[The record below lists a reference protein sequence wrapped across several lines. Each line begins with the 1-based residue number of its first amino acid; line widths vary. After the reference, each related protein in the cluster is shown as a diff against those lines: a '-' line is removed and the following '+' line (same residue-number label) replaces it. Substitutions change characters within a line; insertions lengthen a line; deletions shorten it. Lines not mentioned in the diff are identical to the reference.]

1 MEAMNTTR
9 KILAAACAAAL
20 LASGSAQA
28 NDSHTITVNATVLAT
43 CKFNTATSTVNMT
56 LDPTLSTTVSQTASI
71 LYRCTKG
78 TTPSFAF
85 SSGSTSSA
93 TGGNLTKAA
102 ESIAYTYTS
111 TSGGNGT
118 GMGTG
123 NDKTL
128 SVTVSVNQANAANV
142 TPGVYTDTIAITLTP

>member
-1 MEAMNTTR
+1 MKTTQ
-9 KILAAACAAAL
+9 KILVAACAAAL
-20 LASGSAQA
+20 LIGGPAKA

-43 CKFNTATSTVNMT
+43 CKFNTATSTLSMT
-56 LDPTLSTTVSQTASI
+56 LDPTLSTTVSQSASV

-78 TTPSFAF
+78 TAPSFTF
-85 SSGSTSSA
+85 SSGSTSST

-111 TSGGNGT
+111 ASGGNGT